1 MVGGS
6 KGFSDGTRTALRSIR
21 ILGEESSSFHKGT
34 ILGRASAGT
43 GARKLLGYFP
53 NDHLRGISVVQ
64 RGGVKREKRARSN
77 KP

>member
-6 KGFSDGTRTALRSIR
+6 KGFSDGTRTDLRSIK
-21 ILGEESSSFHKGT
+21 ILAEESSSFHKGT
-34 ILGRASAGT
+34 ILGRAPALGNC
-43 GARKLLGYFP
+43 LGYFP

-64 RGGVKREKRARSN
+64 KGVVKREKRARSN